1 MERNARST
9 YLTTI
14 HLIVHLI
21 TDDPILIFIFFMLS
35 HSFDRVVAKIS
46 AIEKDAGLNLPMNDN
61 EEISKVSLS
70 SSLSVFSSF
79 IVLNINIL
87 KRAM

>member
-1 MERNARST
+1 MELNVRST

-21 TDDPILIFIFFMLS
+21 TDDPMLIFIFFMLS

-61 EEISKVSLS
+61 EEISKVSLGL
-70 SSLSVFSSF
+70 SLLVFASF

>member
-1 MERNARST
+1 
-9 YLTTI
+9 
-14 HLIVHLI
+14 
-21 TDDPILIFIFFMLS
+21 MLS

-61 EEISKVSLS
+61 EEISKVSVGL
-70 SSLSVFSSF
+70 SLSVISSF